1 MANGKVVALMR
12 RKDILRW
19 DEVMC
24 VKPAGWEA
32 ALVDL
37 DDGEEKAAKEL
48 EDAHYLLALGGRVS
62 VRVLEAAKQLKLI
75 QTWGMGTD
83 HLPVEWCME
92 NGIPVANAGGANS
105 IAVAEYTVL
114 LMLTCL
120 QRFLLFNHSVREG
133 IFQGSTEQAGSHEL
147 YDKTVGII
155 GFGNIGRR
163 VAKLCY
169 GFGAN
174 IIYFER
180 FFVPYALRADLKARP
195 VGFEELLSSSDIVT
209 LHVPAFAANKKMI
222 GTEELNKMKTSAYL
236 INTSRGDVVDEA
248 ALIRALQEKRIAGAG
263 LDVFDPEPP
272 EASNPLLKMDN
283 AVVSPHIAG
292 LSDENMKPRCE
303 TIWRNVLLVS
313 EGKPPLN
320 IVNEF

>member
-1 MANGKVVALMR
+1 MTNGKVVALMR
-12 RKDILRW
+12 SKDSDRW
-19 DEVMC
+19 DAIMSE
-24 VKPAGWEA
+24 KPAGWEA
-32 ALVDL
+32 TLVDL
-37 DDGEEKAAKEL
+37 DEGEQKAAKEL
-48 EDAHYLLALGGRVS
+48 EDAQYLLALGGRVS
-62 VRVLEAAKQLKLI
+62 VKVLETAKQLKLI

-83 HLPVEWCME
+83 HLPVKWCIE
-92 NGIPVANAGGANS
+92 NGVFVANAGGANS

-120 QRFLLFNHSVREG
+120 RRLVLFNQSIREG
-133 IFQGSTEQAGSHEL
+133 KFQGTTEQAGSHEL

-195 VGFEELLSSSDIVT
+195 VSLDELLSTSDIVT
-209 LHVPAFAANKKMI
+209 LHVPSFAANRKMI
-222 GTEELNKMKTSAYL
+222 GREELNKMKTEAYI
-236 INTSRGDVVDEA
+236 INTSRGDVIDED
-248 ALIRALQEKRIAGAG
+248 ALIRALNEKKIAGAG

-272 EASNPLLKMDN
+272 VAKNPLLQMDN
-283 AVVSPHIAG
+283 VVASPHMAG
-292 LSDENMKPRCE
+292 LSEENMKPRCE
-303 TIWRNVLLVS
+303 TIWRNVVLVS
-313 EGKPPLN
+313 EGKNPLN
-320 IVNEF
+320 IVGEF